1 MQWGT
6 KKYSKSYNIP
16 KGVKEVIVVVAAG
29 YGNGAGNPGSQQTSS
44 CGITWTKQPISYE
57 NIVNSNGNN
66 TGTFYSYSTVIHKYK
81 LDGTGT
87 TVTIASNN
95 SGSMLYGSGAVIYNQ
110 D

>member
-29 YGNGAGNPGSQQTSS
+29 YGNGAGNPGSQQKSS
-44 CGITWTKQPISYE
+44 CNIVWAKQPISYE
-57 NIVNSNGNN
+57 NIVNKNENN
-66 TGTFYSYSTVIHKYK
+66 TGTFYSYSTVIRKYK
-81 LDGTGT
+81 LNGTGN
-87 TVTIASNN
+87 TVTISSNN